1 MTESTSQSNS
11 DSGIAADDFAR
22 VQRQLLAAVRRV
34 CPGWLDSDVD
44 DLVQEAMIKLMRLK
58 DSSAAE
64 GQQQG
69 QDQKHGEHDQGTQW
83 SLSDIRKTAH
93 SVVIDEIRKRQRR
106 PEMGTEVGGE
116 ADLVSDETESP
127 VPTDTQ
133 GTIEDCLAEQI
144 SARRRAV
151 TLHLLGHTVTEVAN
165 YLECKAK
172 QAENLVY
179 RGIKQLRECLS
190 AKGVYP

>member
-1 MTESTSQSNS
+1 MTDSTLESNAATTTS
-11 DSGIAADDFAR
+11 DGIAADDFAR
-22 VQRQLLAAVRRV
+22 VQRQLLSAVKRV

-58 DSSAAE
+58 DSATPQVP
-64 GQQQG
+64 GQET
-69 QDQKHGEHDQGTQW
+69 HWT
-83 SLSDIRKTAH
+83 LSYIKKTAH

-106 PEMGTEVGGE
+106 PEMGTGVGGE
-116 ADLVSDETESP
+116 ADLVADDTESP

-133 GTIEDCLAEQI
+133 AAIESCLGEQI

-151 TLHLLGHTVTEVAN
+151 TLHLLGHTVTEVAR
-165 YLECKAK
+165 YMECKAK

-190 AKGVYP
+190 EKGVYP